1 MLIISGRLEKH
12 LTQIEG
18 PIIAI
23 IATARDY
30 QVCLHLD

>member
-12 LTQIEG
+12 LAQNEG

-23 IATARDY
+23 TATTRDY
-30 QVCLHLD
+30 QVCFHLD

>member
-12 LTQIEG
+12 LAQSEG
-18 PIIAI
+18 PI